1 MRLCC
6 VYSQVWERL
15 GQGGHSEGES
25 RGHHAHYTSS
35 HKAAHQGGVAT
46 ARTFM
51 RENMAEVATKQSIN
65 PANPSCWKKSNQS
78 RAAVMGMTAT
88 ASTVVRRT
96 SRKVRF
102 LEERG
107 RRDGEREGVKEDG
120 MVGEGKG
127 RGRGGKRGEEDG
139 RRDGRGDGRR
149 QRRGEREEGREGK
162 RDWGGDKREE
172 SILACCCVAMHR
184 GTPVHKLLQVIS
196 AELDLNGSLPN
207 PGDEVVLGVDG
218 CIGGKVVLGVPH
230 LLASDL
236 LKVERR
242 GVRRVKATER

>member
-1 MRLCC
+1 M
-6 VYSQVWERL
+6 
-15 GQGGHSEGES
+15 
-25 RGHHAHYTSS
+25 
-35 HKAAHQGGVAT
+35 AT

-65 PANPSCWKKSNQS
+65 PANPFCWKKSNQS

-88 ASTVVRRT
+88 ASTVVRKT

-107 RRDGEREGVKEDG
+107 RRDGEREGVKEDR
-120 MVGEGKG
+120 MEGEGKG

-162 RDWGGDKREE
+162 G
-172 SILACCCVAMHR
+172 
-184 GTPVHKLLQVIS
+184 
-196 AELDLNGSLPN
+196 
-207 PGDEVVLGVDG
+207 
-218 CIGGKVVLGVPH
+218 IGEGKVG
-230 LLASDL
+230 
-236 LKVERR
+236 R
-242 GVRRVKATER
+242 G